1 MVTCA
6 QAISSMIVPF
16 GGQGALLPFPAAAR
30 TGFVPVLA
38 ARIPITW

>member
-6 QAISSMIVPF
+6 QAIDSMIVPL
-16 GGQGALLPFPAAAR
+16 GGQGTLRPFPAMVR
-30 TGFVPVLA
+30 TGSVPVLA

>member
-6 QAISSMIVPF
+6 QAIDSMIVPF
-16 GGQGALLPFPAAAR
+16 GGQGTLRPFPAAVR
-30 TGFVPVLA
+30 TGSVPVLA